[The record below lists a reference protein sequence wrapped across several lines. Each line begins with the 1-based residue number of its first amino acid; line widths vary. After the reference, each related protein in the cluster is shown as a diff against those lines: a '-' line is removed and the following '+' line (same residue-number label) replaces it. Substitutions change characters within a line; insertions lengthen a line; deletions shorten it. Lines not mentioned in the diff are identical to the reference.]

1 MERGDVFGEE
11 GAVWDDEVVA
21 QALSE
26 FLLALCQ
33 DDASHL
39 GLQLL
44 QLMRELREVKG
55 SDNFS
60 NFPTLYKKDK
70 ERAKKQ
76 VLYVFSPPFAFINF
90 FLDNLL
96 KFIVN
101 LQPVIK
107 INKPKQ

>member
-76 VLYVFSPPFAFINF
+76 VLYVDPT
-90 FLDNLL
+90 L
-96 KFIVN
+96 KRSIF
-101 LQPVIK
+101 
-107 INKPKQ
+107 